1 MLQTLFYIPAQVAGY
16 PLFGFGLLLA
26 VWAVASVGVLAYLAW
41 RQGFNADTW
50 GYVPILL
57 LMGAIIRWVLPA
69 ISEPRG
75 LPIHGY
81 GVMMLL
87 AVVAATLLAAWR
99 ASRVGL
105 DPELIFSL
113 AFWML
118 VPGIVGARAFYVIEY
133 WSSQYWPYYTA
144 PDGGFW
150 PLVGHVLNIAEGG
163 LVVYGAF
170 FGGVAGVLL
179 FIRKHRLPLLAL
191 GDLIAPSMMLG
202 LAIGRVGCLM
212 NGCCYGGVC
221 DHPWAI
227 TFPANTP
234 PDYTPPYLAQVNR
247 GQMYGFTL
255 SDNPEAEPRV
265 LAVDPNSPADRAG
278 LKPGDLLKGVNGQ
291 EIAVTGHAYI
301 TLDAAFR
308 SRQPLEIRIAGRPPI
323 TIPAVALPARS
334 LPVEPSQIFS
344 MIGALLLCLLLLAYD
359 PFRRRDG
366 ELFALMMSIYPVTR
380 FLIESLRS
388 DEAAVAGTGMS
399 ISQNVSL
406 LLLVCA
412 AALWFY
418 LRRQP
423 RGLAF
428 PAGGRQA
435 TH

>member
-41 RQGFNADTW
+41 RQGFNADTL

-57 LMGAIIRWVLPA
+57 LMGAIIYWVLPA

-99 ASRVGL
+99 ARRVGL

-118 VPGIVGARAFYVIEY
+118 VPGIIGARAFYVIEY
-133 WSSQYWPYYTA
+133 WPDYWPYYTR
-144 PDGGFW
+144 PDGGLGS
-150 PLVGHVLNIAEGG
+150 LVGHVVNIAEGG

-170 FGGVAGVLL
+170 FGGVAGMLL
-179 FIRKHRLPLLAL
+179 FIRKHRLSLLAL
-191 GDLIAPSMMLG
+191 CDLIAPSMMLG

-212 NGCCYGGVC
+212 NGCCYGAVC

-234 PDYTPPYLAQVNR
+234 PDYTPPYRAQVDR

-255 SDNPEAEPRV
+255 SSNPETKPRIR
-265 LAVDPNSPADRAG
+265 AVDPNSSAGRAG
-278 LKPGDLLKGVNGQ
+278 LRRGDLLQNINGLKLST
-291 EIAVTGHAYI
+291 TGLAY
-301 TLDAAFR
+301 AALEEAFFK
-308 SRQPLEIRIAGRPPI
+308 RQPLEIQIADRPTI
-323 TIPAVALPARS
+323 TVPAIALPKRS
-334 LPVEPSQIFS
+334 LPVHPTQIYS
-344 MIGALLLCLLLLAYD
+344 TIDALLLCLLLLAYD

-366 ELFALMMSIYPVTR
+366 EMFALMMSIYPVTR

-428 PAGGRQA
+428 PAAGRQV